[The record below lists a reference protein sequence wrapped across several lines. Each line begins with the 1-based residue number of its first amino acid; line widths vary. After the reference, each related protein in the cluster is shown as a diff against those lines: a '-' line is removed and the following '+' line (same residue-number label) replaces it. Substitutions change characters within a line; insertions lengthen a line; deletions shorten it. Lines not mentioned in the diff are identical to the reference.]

1 MSLAIGIRRLKLV
14 FFKKAKEFEGIRI
27 LRYESSLYY
36 ANVENFIYKI
46 KKLSGINPNDLIQKI
61 QRKKL
66 EAFKIKKLMKKNK
79 NQGSYLDDIIAS
91 NEDDLNL
98 KIAEIL
104 KGVPVKDIVID
115 FSCIN
120 YVDSMGVNAIIQLN
134 ECFKEIGVTLN
145 LTYCKS
151 NNFL

>member
-1 MSLAIGIRRLKLV
+1 M
-14 FFKKAKEFEGIRI
+14 
-27 LRYESSLYY
+27 
-36 ANVENFIYKI
+36 

>member
-1 MSLAIGIRRLKLV
+1 MFK
-14 FFKKAKEFEGIRI
+14 KKAKEYEGVRI

-61 QRKKL
+61 QRRKVEFLKFQRRL
-66 EAFKIKKLMKKNK
+66 EKNK
-79 NQGSYLDDIIAS
+79 NEITDFDEIMAS
-91 NEDDLNL
+91 EEERSNR
-98 KIAEIL
+98 KIKEIL
-104 KGVPVKDIVID
+104 QAVPIKDIVID

-120 YVDSMGVNAIIQLN
+120 YVDSMGVGAIIQLN

-151 NNFL
+151 NNFKIFICPRTLN

>member
-1 MSLAIGIRRLKLV
+1 M
-14 FFKKAKEFEGIRI
+14 
-27 LRYESSLYY
+27 RYESSLYY

-46 KKLSGINPNDLIQKI
+46 KKLSDINPNELIQKI

-66 EAFKIKKLMKKNK
+66 EALRIKKLMEKNK
-79 NQGSYLDDIIAS
+79 KQVSYFDEVIAS
-91 NEDDLNL
+91 NEEDLNRR
-98 KIAEIL
+98 ISDIL
-104 KGVPVKDIVID
+104 KTVPVKDIVID

-151 NNFL
+151 NNLSSLKQY